1 MIWDIHRP
9 CITWLNSLNSSGVD
23 CMEVVCSLSAG
34 KAGVAINARQ
44 KKHANQDF
52 IMELSLMGKV

>member
-1 MIWDIHRP
+1 
-9 CITWLNSLNSSGVD
+9 
-23 CMEVVCSLSAG
+23 MEVICSLSAG